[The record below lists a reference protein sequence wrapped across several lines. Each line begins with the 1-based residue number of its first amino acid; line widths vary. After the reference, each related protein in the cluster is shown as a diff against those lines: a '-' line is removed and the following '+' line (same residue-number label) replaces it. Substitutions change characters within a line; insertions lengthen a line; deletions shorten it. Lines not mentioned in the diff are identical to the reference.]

1 VTWRQRPLDPAI
13 CAHASHPKKK
23 WMGGQF
29 ETDEQTKIK
38 LVSIQPWPTYSG
50 SWITKRWPTM
60 YRLTLKTARSANNTC
75 RTWTYRAPIYCQYL
89 DIDTYYSSD
98 EIYFH

>member
-1 VTWRQRPLDPAI
+1 
-13 CAHASHPKKK
+13 
-23 WMGGQF
+23 
-29 ETDEQTKIK
+29 
-38 LVSIQPWPTYSG
+38 
-50 SWITKRWPTM
+50 M

-75 RTWTYRAPIYCQYL
+75 RTWTYRAPIHCQYL